1 MISDH
6 ATHGANEEHG
16 CSVSIRIR
24 DPDRTGN
31 VSAITYHLLAAPIP
45 FIDNDARILYIFTSM
60 NSKIFIA
67 VAGNIGS
74 GKSSLTR
81 MLSDHYGWKTFFESV
96 EDNPYLADFYHDMN
110 RWSFNLQIYFLSKR
124 FNDHKSIVEG
134 KESVI
139 QDRSIY
145 EDAEIFARNLHMI
158 GKMDDRDYRNYV
170 DLYRVMMQYLQP
182 PGLLIYLDARI
193 ETLLKQIARRGRD
206 YEQSIPRSY
215 LEQLSGHY
223 KEWIGGYTLGPVLTI
238 PSDEVD
244 FVHERGDFN
253 RMLLLIQ
260 GKLME
265 LGYEAMG
272 VAAGPT
278 E

>member
-1 MISDH
+1 M
-6 ATHGANEEHG
+6 TQPK
-16 CSVSIRIR
+16 VF
-24 DPDRTGN
+24 
-31 VSAITYHLLAAPIP
+31 V
-45 FIDNDARILYIFTSM
+45 
-60 NSKIFIA
+60 A

-81 MLSDHYGWKTFFESV
+81 LLSNHYGWKAFYESV
-96 EDNPYLADFYHDMN
+96 DDNPYLSDFYVDMN
-110 RWSFNLQIYFLSKR
+110 RWSFNLQVYFLSKR

-134 KESVI
+134 SESVI

-145 EDAEIFARNLHMI
+145 EDAEIFAKNLHLI
-158 GKMDDRDYRNYV
+158 GKMDNRDYTNYRE
-170 DLYRVMMQYLQP
+170 LYRVMMQYLKP
-182 PGLLIYLDARI
+182 PNLLIYLDAKI
-193 ETLLKQIARRGRD
+193 ETLLKQIAKRGRE

-215 LEQLSGHY
+215 LEQLSVHY
-223 KEWIGGYTLGPVLTI
+223 KDWIAQYDLGHLLVI

-265 LGYEAMG
+265 IGYQQSESMRIK
-272 VAAGPT
+272 
-278 E
+278 

>member
-1 MISDH
+1 MK
-6 ATHGANEEHG
+6 T
-16 CSVSIRIR
+16 
-24 DPDRTGN
+24 
-31 VSAITYHLLAAPIP
+31 
-45 FIDNDARILYIFTSM
+45 
-60 NSKIFIA
+60 KIFIA

-81 MLSDHYGWKTFFESV
+81 MLSEHYGWKSFYESV
-96 EDNPYLADFYHDMN
+96 EDNPYLSDFYADMN
-110 RWSFNLQIYFLSKR
+110 RWSFNLQVYFLSKR
-124 FNDHKSIVEG
+124 FNDHKRIVDG
-134 KESVI
+134 IESVI

-145 EDAEIFARNLHMI
+145 EDAEIFARNLSLI
-158 GKMDDRDYRNYV
+158 GKMDKRDYTNYV
-170 DLYRVMMQYLQP
+170 ELYKVMMQYLQP
-182 PGLLIYLDARI
+182 PDLLIFLDARI
-193 ETLLKQIARRGRD
+193 ETLLKQISRRGRD

-223 KEWIGGYTLGPVLTI
+223 KDWINRYDLGPLLII

-265 LGYEAMG
+265 LGYPAN
-272 VAAGPT
+272 PLRNQNK
-278 E
+278 